1 MNINHPIPVEWD
13 RYVTQM
19 GSGLEVIPHMLYD
32 TATYVDATTVDLP
45 FFNAVRATLDL
56 GNLQQPGM
64 LPNPQ
69 SFLIENIRLYFKVNV
84 FADDQGAAGA
94 FASRINDIVLLV
106 NTGVFRL
113 TIGEKRYGPW
123 PLWTL
128 PASTFVKGMLAVA
141 GAEAANLVTD
151 YGQVDGPLY
160 GLFPNL
166 MISPLQNFQVNLEWP
181 AGTVNTTANVVTQV
195 LFDGKLARAI
205 Q

>member
-1 MNINHPIPVEWD
+1 
-13 RYVTQM
+13 M
-19 GSGLEVIPHMLYD
+19 GAGLEVIPHMVYD
-32 TATYVDATTVDLP
+32 TATYTDNTTTILP

-69 SFLIENIRLYFKVNV
+69 SFLIENIRLYFKVEV
-84 FADDQGAAGA
+84 ETDDQGAAGA

-128 PASTFVKGMLAVA
+128 PASTFMKGMLAVA
-141 GAEAANLVTD
+141 GAEAANLASD
-151 YGQVDGPLY
+151 YGQLDGPLY
-160 GLFPNL
+160 GLFPNI

-181 AGTVNTTANVVTQV
+181 AGAVDLTADVVTQV

-205 Q
+205 